1 MHESGSGTFRTWRD
15 VCYESVMRGIM
26 LQNSQNAEPLIFR
39 KKTKQAIIADQLSDG
54 GFRIT
59 EWSGLGELH
68 GLCARR

>member
-1 MHESGSGTFRTWRD
+1 
-15 VCYESVMRGIM
+15 MRGIV